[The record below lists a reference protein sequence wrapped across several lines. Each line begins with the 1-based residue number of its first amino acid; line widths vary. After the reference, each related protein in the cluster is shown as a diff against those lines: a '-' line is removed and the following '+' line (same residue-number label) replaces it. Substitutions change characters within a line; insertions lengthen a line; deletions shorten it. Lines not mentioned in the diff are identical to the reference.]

1 MELTFFVWGQI
12 NGRFL
17 GQDNLEKIIRTE
29 MEKYNSSI
37 EIGVELV
44 SLEQLDDGVEVKLH
58 KKNTQNSEV
67 EEEISKYDWVV
78 GTDGARGPI
87 RKLLGLTF
95 LGETKVEK
103 MIVGDIRVEGLADV
117 SLPSF
122 LLLTNYSIDS
132 GMACVGRIGAYYV
145 SLMSRVD
152 QRLY

>member
-1 MELTFFVWGQI
+1 MWGQI
-12 NGRFL
+12 NSRFL
-17 GQDNLEKIIRTE
+17 GQENLEKIIQTE
-29 MEKYNSSI
+29 MKKYNSYI

-58 KKNTQNSEV
+58 KRNTQNSEV

-103 MIVGDIRVEGLADV
+103 MVVGDIRVEGLADV
-117 SLPSF
+117 GVPSF
-122 LLLTNYSIDS
+122 LPLTSYSIDS

-145 SLMSRVD
+145 SIVPKN
-152 QRLY
+152 